1 MSVEYCARAPK
12 CVTANITVSYDE
24 QRFKKKTTLRVMLK
38 YKAIHYTIT
47 NKRHATT
54 NRHQC

>member
-1 MSVEYCARAPK
+1 
-12 CVTANITVSYDE
+12 
-24 QRFKKKTTLRVMLK
+24 MLK

-54 NRHQC
+54 HRHQC